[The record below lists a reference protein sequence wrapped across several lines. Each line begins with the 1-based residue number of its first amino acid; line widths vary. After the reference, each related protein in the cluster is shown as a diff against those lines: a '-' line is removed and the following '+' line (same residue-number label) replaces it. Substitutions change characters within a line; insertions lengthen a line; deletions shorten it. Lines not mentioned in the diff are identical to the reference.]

1 MPIHPRADEDRH
13 VQAPIEPCELPDGI
27 ELVYADNRDR
37 RYTIALEDAAPL
49 DFGSAKPFRKLP
61 AYRGRQL
68 FARRCSTFFSLASA
82 SLRKL
87 SGEKF

>member
-13 VQAPIEPCELPDGI
+13 VQALIEPCELPDGI

-37 RYTIALEDAAPL
+37 AA
-49 DFGSAKPFRKLP
+49 AEWLP
-61 AYRGRQL
+61 AALRAPVLDVL
-68 FARRCSTFFSLASA
+68 FAGERLAQM
-82 SLRKL
+82 L